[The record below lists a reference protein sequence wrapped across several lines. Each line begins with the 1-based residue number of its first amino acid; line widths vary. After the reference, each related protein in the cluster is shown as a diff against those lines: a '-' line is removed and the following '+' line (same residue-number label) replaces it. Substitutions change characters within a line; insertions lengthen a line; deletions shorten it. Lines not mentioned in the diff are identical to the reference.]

1 LIVFA
6 KLKATASRLKR
17 DVHTLYLAARDP
29 RTPWYAKLFVVCVV
43 AYALSSIDL
52 IPDPIPVIGY
62 LDDLIVLPLGI
73 YLALKMI
80 PQAVVAECRIKTASY
95 NIPLKNNWVAA
106 GIIVTLWIACGM
118 ILLRYIWKF
127 LRVS

>member
-1 LIVFA
+1 MFA

-17 DVHTLYLAARDP
+17 DVHILYLATRDP
-29 RTPWYAKLFVVCVV
+29 RTPWYAKLFVGCVV
-43 AYALSSIDL
+43 AYALSPIDL
-52 IPDPIPVIGY
+52 IPDPIPLIGY

-80 PQAVVAECRIKTASY
+80 PQPVLAECQIKAGSC
-95 NIPLKNNWVAA
+95 NIPLTKNWFAA
-106 GIIVTLWIACGM
+106 VIIVTLWIGCGM
-118 ILLRYIWKF
+118 VLLRYLWKF